1 MVRDSG
7 EGWWVMVG
15 DGHRKKQL
23 QRQEGVQG
31 RGIN

>member
-1 MVRDSG
+1 MRDSG
-7 EGWWVMVG
+7 EGWWVIVG
-15 DGHRKKQL
+15 DEQTKKQL